1 MSENVIV
8 YCRVSSDEQTL
19 GSSLQVQEE
28 RICRYCEAKD
38 YNVIKVYKED
48 ESAKTFEKRP
58 EMMRIVDYI
67 KKNKGK
73 VQKLL
78 FLRWDRFSRDL
89 TSATQYIQWF
99 RQRNVEP
106 NAVECI
112 IDYDNETWSLMIGLQ
127 IGLAQ
132 SDNIKRSK
140 ATRDGIHGTLKQ
152 GKCSNKAPRGY
163 KNVRTS
169 KHDTHVEIDEAKA
182 APIRKAF
189 QEIAKGLVCPCE
201 VRRRFCPNIPESS
214 FLEMLRNVFYCGKVR
229 VPKYND
235 EPERIVEGV
244 HEPIIDEATFYQV
257 QDVLDGKAKR
267 NPKVDKTANPDL
279 YLRKFLVCPVC
290 GHALTGSTS
299 KGRHAYYTYYH
310 CNQDGKHV
318 RVNADKVNKGFVE
331 YVSGLI
337 PNETVLNLYNEI
349 LEELSQ
355 KSAKSQK
362 DELRKMQDE
371 VSSLEKRL
379 NNIEDKFL
387 DGDIDKDTFHRM
399 KSRTEKDI
407 VTLNNKIETLQSNKK
422 SLAPQLNYSF
432 SLLKNL
438 DRVLLEAPVETK
450 IKMLG
455 SMFPEKIEF
464 DGTKYRTASYNSVLN
479 LIYQNAKVLQR
490 EGKEKSGLSEENPD
504 SVPRAGVE
512 PARVAPLV
520 FETSASTDSA
530 IWADS
535 GAKVREKIF
544 RTKYLLGFC
553 ASGWLF
559 CPMGGFFS
567 GSGERFFAHGDG
579 RFVGFICRSICY
591 TSCFGLFLG
600 KGGAACREK
609 TLP

>member
-1 MSENVIV
+1 MSMNVII
-8 YCRVSSDEQTL
+8 YCRVSSDEQREGT
-19 GSSLQVQEE
+19 SLDVQEQ
-28 RICRYCEAKD
+28 RLLRYCEQKG
-38 YNVIKVYKED
+38 YNVIDIPHKED
-48 ESAKTFEKRP
+48 ESAKTFVKRP
-58 EMMRIVDYI
+58 IIQGIMKYI
-67 KKNKGK
+67 KQHKGQ

-99 RQRNVEP
+99 RQHSVEP

-169 KHDTHVEIDEAKA
+169 KHETHVEIDETQA

-201 VRRRFCPNIPESS
+201 VRRRYCPNIPTSS
-214 FLEMLRNVFYCGKVR
+214 FLEMLRNVFYCGKVH
-229 VPKYND
+229 VPKYKD
-235 EPERIVEGV
+235 EPEQIVEGV
-244 HEPIIDEATFYQV
+244 HEPIVDEATFNQV
-257 QDVLDGKAKR
+257 QDILDGKTKQ
-267 NPKVDKTANPDL
+267 NPKVDKTVNPDL
-279 YLRKFLVCPVC
+279 YLRKFLICPVC
-290 GHALTGSTS
+290 GHALTGSKS
-299 KGRHAYYTYYH
+299 KGRNAYYTYYH

-318 RVNADKVNKGFVE
+318 MVNADKVNKGFVE

-399 KSRTEKDI
+399 KGRTESEMN
-407 VTLNNKIETLQSNKK
+407 TLKRKIETIQSCKK

-432 SLLKNL
+432 SLLNNL

-464 DGTKYRTASYNSVLN
+464 DGSKYRTASYNKVLN

-490 EGKEKSGLSEENPD
+490 EEKEKSGLSEENPD
-504 SVPRAGVE
+504 SVPRPGIE
-512 PARVAPLV
+512 PGWIAPLV

-530 IWADS
+530 IWA
-535 GAKVREKIF
+535 KRPQ
-544 RTKYLLGFC
+544 R
-553 ASGWLF
+553 
-559 CPMGGFFS
+559 
-567 GSGERFFAHGDG
+567 
-579 RFVGFICRSICY
+579 
-591 TSCFGLFLG
+591 
-600 KGGAACREK
+600 
-609 TLP
+609 